1 MKARKIT
8 TIIIFVLMCVV
19 AMWQVM
25 TYCLSSANYAK
36 NCAVWNDEIDI
47 ISNQHSEDV
56 KDLKYGFGTIGNNGC
71 GAVAIYNIMSL
82 ENRKT
87 PLPEIIKYLDAG
99 QYVFGLLGT
108 CPSRIV
114 SYFRAQGFDCSLH
127 KDKSEFERLAQESDY
142 SIYIYA
148 GFNGGHYNL
157 LVPNGDGTFESINPN
172 VTTTIQDLIDDN
184 SGQPIN
190 FLITVS
196 K

>member
-8 TIIIFVLMCVV
+8 TIVMFVLMCII
-19 AMWQVM
+19 AIWQIL
-25 TYCLSSANYAK
+25 TYCLSTANYTK
-36 NCAVWNDEIDI
+36 NKAAWNNEIDI
-47 ISNQHSEDV
+47 INYQHSDDV
-56 KDLKYGFGTIGNNGC
+56 KDLRYGFGTIGNNGC

-87 PLPEIIKYLDAG
+87 PLPDIIKYLDAG
-99 QYVFGLLGT
+99 QYIFGLLGT

-114 SYFRAQGFDCSLH
+114 NYLRSQGFDCNLH
-127 KDKSEFERLAQESDY
+127 KDKSKFEELAQESDY

-157 LVPNGDGTFESINPN
+157 LVPYGDGTFRLINPN
-172 VTTTIQDLIDDN
+172 KTTTIQNLIDENKDEI
-184 SGQPIN
+184 IN